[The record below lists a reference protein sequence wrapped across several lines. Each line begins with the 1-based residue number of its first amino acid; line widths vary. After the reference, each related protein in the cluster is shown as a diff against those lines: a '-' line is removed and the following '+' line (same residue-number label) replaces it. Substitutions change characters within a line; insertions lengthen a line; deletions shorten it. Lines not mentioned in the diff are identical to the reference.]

1 MKNQNI
7 TIIAIIVFISIF
19 GVIGGYIS
27 YQGSSSVNGTPIKD
41 MIGRDV
47 QLPASINKVYSLS
60 ASTTVELFM
69 LAPDKMVGWDAQR
82 SQEEN
87 LYMADKYRNLPVYGG
102 GKKDANYESIISSN
116 PDIILIGH
124 GGTVEDVNELQQK
137 FGKIPAIDIE
147 GDNNLTT
154 VSPSITFLGK
164 VLGEQEKANKL
175 TNYYNKVSKQVNDV
189 VATIP
194 ENEKKKVYYARN
206 PNGLT
211 SFAPGDQH
219 TNLINIC
226 GGKNVVQ
233 APVSKGGMGVSMEL
247 ILQWNPDVIITSDPQ
262 FYNSVYSNSQW
273 QTINAVK
280 NREVYLVPQS
290 PFNWFEDPPGANTI
304 IGIPWTA
311 KVLYPDKFKN
321 MDLKG
326 LTKEFYSDF
335 YHYNLTD
342 EQVNNILI
350 SSGLK
355 EF

>member
-1 MKNQNI
+1 MKNQKI
-7 TIIAIIVFISIF
+7 IIIAIITFIAI
-19 GVIGGYIS
+19 IGIIGTYMAF
-27 YQGSSSVNGTPIKD
+27 QGTSPVSGNQITD
-41 MIGRDV
+41 MIGRKV
-47 QLPASINKVYSLS
+47 NVPSEINRVYSLS

-82 SQEEN
+82 SKEEN
-87 LYMADKYRNLPVYGG
+87 IYMSDKYQTLPVLGG
-102 GKKDANYESIISSN
+102 GKKDANFESIISSN
-116 PDIILIGH
+116 PDIVLIGH
-124 GGTVEDVNELQQK
+124 GGTIEDVNELQQK
-137 FGKIPAIDIE
+137 FGKIPAIDVE
-147 GDNNLTT
+147 GDNNLSSI
-154 VSPSITFLGK
+154 VPSINFMGT
-164 VLGEQEKANKL
+164 VLKEKEKSNEL
-175 TNYYNKVSKQVNDV
+175 VNFHNKVSKQVNDIV
-189 VATIP
+189 VTIP
-194 ENEKKKVYYARN
+194 NNEKKKVYYARN

-226 GGKNVVQ
+226 GGINVVQ

-247 ILQWNPDVIITSDPQ
+247 ILQWNPDVIITSDSG
-262 FYNSVYSNSQW
+262 FYNSVFSNPQW

-280 NREVYLVPQS
+280 NREVYLVPNS

-321 MDLKG
+321 LDIKS
-326 LTKEFYSDF
+326 LTKEFYSNF

-342 EQVNNILI
+342 EQVNNILS